1 MPSRIATPAALLAA
15 ALALAAC
22 GGRRR
27 RVERV
32 DAGPARIRLPVARRP
47 HARAGRIGGDR
58 RGPRRL
64 ARQRR
69 SSAPADNRY
78 TFGVFDPGGEP
89 IADAEVAL
97 YVAEGTKGEAHGPY
111 PAAIESLVP
120 DGSFISRTTSLDP
133 DVPPTFYV
141 SDVEFPGDGEYRVM
155 AMVKDGA
162 DYSASLIQ
170 SALVGKYDE
179 IPQPGDEAPV
189 VHTPTVDD
197 VADLSDIDT
206 RDPHD
211 SMHDDRPRRRAR
223 QGAGRARHGDPGAV
237 PEPRLRPQRRH
248 RRAGQGRARRRCR
261 LHPQEIYEDNVVDK
275 GLRPQVE
282 AYGLQTEPWIF
293 VIDGDGKV
301 QSSLRGPDKRRR
313 ARGRRRRSLR
323 LSPGP

>member
-1 MPSRIATPAALLAA
+1 MVSRILTPAALLAS

-22 GGRRR
+22 GGDDDESSASTPAPPASDFPSPDGRTL
-27 RVERV
+27 EQL
-32 DAGPARIRLPVARRP
+32 AAEATAEGPVVSPGSSTF
-47 HARAGRIGGDR
+47 RAGE
-58 RGPRRL
+58 
-64 ARQRR
+64 
-69 SSAPADNRY
+69 NRY

-89 IADAEVAL
+89 IAAAEVAL
-97 YVAEGTKGEAHGPY
+97 YVAEGSKGEAHGPY

-155 AMVKDGA
+155 AIVKDGA

-197 VADLSDIDT
+197 VADLSEIDT

-211 SMHDDRPRRRAR
+211 SMHDDDLADVLGKEPVVLVMATPALCQSRVCGPSVDIAE
-223 QGAGRARHGDPGAV
+223 QVKAEHGDDAAFI
-237 PEPRLRPQRRH
+237 H
-248 RRAGQGRARRRCR
+248 
-261 LHPQEIYEDNVVDK
+261 QEIYEDNVVDK

-293 VIDGDGKV
+293 VIDADGTV
-301 QSSLRGPDKRRR
+301 RSSFEGPISVGELE
-313 ARGRRRRSLR
+313 AAVEEVSG
-323 LSPGP
+323 